1 MAAYRHYGNALH
13 HQRTALAKLPS
24 NDYDTAINALLTT
37 VLLSYYELLSG
48 TTLGAWSQH
57 TRAAEK
63 IMTVLGPRAL
73 QHELIS
79 QLFYSIRSHAVQ
91 RAAIQSQ
98 CTMFAEDEWLVIGM
112 CHSIPQSRARDSY
125 DRMVE
130 LILRLC
136 KKRNSGSTS
145 NDTISTSNLL
155 VQLNSYYCQFLATES
170 LTPTDLPL
178 LQYRT
183 TNIVPAEEAL
193 PAFDTNDIA
202 HAIPTTLHPN
212 LRKPF
217 SAMALAHFHV
227 ALILLHADH
236 TASLCPHC
244 TSGPCSAACRPLADL
259 DTTQNARIIIAT
271 GVYLSDVSLSSNATA
286 VLRMVLPFSVVWRY
300 SQDQDL
306 RWQARTVFERWC
318 KREGLGG
325 LIGVAFA

>member
-1 MAAYRHYGNALH
+1 
-13 HQRTALAKLPS
+13 
-24 NDYDTAINALLTT
+24 
-37 VLLSYYELLSG
+37 
-48 TTLGAWSQH
+48 
-57 TRAAEK
+57 
-63 IMTVLGPRAL
+63 MTVLGPRAL

-98 CTMFAEDEWLVIGM
+98 CTVFAEDEWLKLGM

-136 KKRNSGSTS
+136 KKRNSRSTS
-145 NDTISTSNLL
+145 TDNISTSKLL
-155 VQLNSYYCQFLATES
+155 TQLNTYYSQFLSTES

-183 TNIVPAEEAL
+183 TNIIPGDEAL
-193 PAFDTNDIA
+193 PGFDTNDITQA
-202 HAIPTTLHPN
+202 TFHPR

-217 SAMALAHFHV
+217 PAMALAHFHV

-236 TASLCPHC
+236 TASPCPHC
-244 TSGPCSAACRPLADL
+244 TSEPCSAACRPLADL
-259 DTTQNARIIIAT
+259 DTTQNARSIIAT

-306 RWQARTVFERWC
+306 RRQARTVFERWC
-318 KREGLGG
+318 TREGLVG
-325 LIGVAFA
+325 LIGVAFV